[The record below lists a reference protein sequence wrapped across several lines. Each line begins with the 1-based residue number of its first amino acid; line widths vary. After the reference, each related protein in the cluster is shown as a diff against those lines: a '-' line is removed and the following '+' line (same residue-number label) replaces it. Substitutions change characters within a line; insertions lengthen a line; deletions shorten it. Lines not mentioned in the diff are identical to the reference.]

1 MVKAR
6 WLTLNVLV
14 VLEQMTSLLIPSLLY
29 LFTFLFNG
37 RRNNF
42 LQILPGLFHPLV
54 DQLPFALRRLQPAL
68 QNGNLIWR
76 QLAPVLLQKLFSSCD
91 DLV

>member
-1 MVKAR
+1 MKAH
-6 WLTLNVLV
+6 WLKFHVIV

-42 LQILPGLFHPLV
+42 LQILPGLFHPLIN
-54 DQLPFALRRLQPAL
+54 QLPFAVRRLQPAL
-68 QNGNLIWR
+68 QHGNLIWR
-76 QLAPVLLQKLFSSCD
+76 QLTPVLLQKLFSTCN